1 MQVFNKNFNKLLSQ
15 FINGDVYENSLV
27 SERYTP
33 VLDVLEKYKDDDNA
47 FLSFTGDV
55 IPTSERRSDI
65 DKKSSKIGINP
76 RSPYDTPIGVYCYPI
91 KAYWKN
97 IESNRIHFPIVPS
110 PHLYVFKAKN
120 PERILVASEYTL
132 DDYTKD
138 FEKLDEIFS
147 KLYDVGEIEDDLS
160 MHSNYFDSLKPAQ
173 LFWTLTREI
182 AHKIYDGGSV
192 KSNRS
197 VIWTQILRRFYDG
210 VVDDKGW
217 GFIHSN
223 EPIQAVLWTKA
234 QFDVVDYINRK
245 DSDQNSYKL
254 KPWREED
261 KTIPENKLEGYVRSL
276 KAPIRDEK
284 MLSYITK
291 SYYASYLY
299 AADILKYENV
309 PNEML
314 KSIASKPRFAF
325 LYANGVSL
333 IGKDVPDII
342 LKSVLSDSD
351 ASYNYAVDVLR
362 SNGVPIPEEVLES
375 IASDPKN
382 AYKYAEL
389 LNGNVPDVILKSIAS
404 DSDTSFK
411 YAAYILNG
419 KDVPDEILKS
429 ISDSSNTSYN
439 YASAILKWEDIPDS
453 ILEGMAKSSTTSRIY
468 ASNILKGNNVPDVI
482 LKGISKNPEESFK
495 YASDTL
501 EGKNVPDVI
510 LRSIAS
516 SGMHSIDYAKILK
529 GVNVPAVILRGIP
542 SAWSDT
548 YIDGLENDK
557 NLTGLLDYAKSFENP
572 LYMTHYLVKTISKT
586 PGGAF
591 KFINDVLI
599 PKGFTADILFN
610 SHDRYHNFTYPKFA
624 PATVAMVNN
633 SEYAK
638 YIAKKYFNWTNVP
651 KVFEKILK
659 HYDLNMVITGVPE
672 TITFKE
678 SFEFVENYN
687 LLLDSFTP
695 ESYDM
700 DRIYELFNQEY
711 IQSTG
716 KSWTKDKF
724 LNRAKGWEFWGDENG
739 FAATRRQ
746 QSGFIK
752 LVGAAGSNKSK
763 YKGFKELIN
772 KNLPVWG
779 LVDATISNLLE
790 KLNYRGPN
798 MIERVVLNQLLK
810 SGKMQSVLGD
820 AKIEKLEGDK
830 LTLTYPD
837 IGTVE
842 KYFMGSPEYWK
853 HIKSSLIDKGMM
865 SESLQFDD
873 VYSEI
878 LEKYTK
884 KKKKKV
890 SPLRSKCQAK
900 AKAKYEV
907 WPSAYASGYV
917 QKCVKRKGKMN

>member
-15 FINGDVYENSLV
+15 FIAGDVCENSLV

-47 FLSFTGDV
+47 FLSFTRDV
-55 IPTSERRSDI
+55 IPTSERIADI

-76 RSPYDTPIGVYCYPI
+76 GSTYDTPIGVYCYPI

-97 IESNRIHFPIVPS
+97 IESNRIHFAGES

-120 PERILVASEYTL
+120 PERILVASEYTI

-147 KLYDVGEIEDDLS
+147 KIYDIGEIEDDLS
-160 MHSNYFDSLKPAQ
+160 MRNSNYFDIDKPAQ

-182 AHKIYDGGSV
+182 ANKIYEGGSV
-192 KSNRS
+192 KSNNP

-245 DSDQNSYKL
+245 APDQNSYKL

-261 KTIPENKLEGYVRSL
+261 KTISDDKLQKYVRAL
-276 KAPIRDEK
+276 KAPIKDEK

-291 SYYASYLY
+291 SFSASYLY
-299 AADILKYENV
+299 ATGILKFENV

-314 KSIASKPRFAF
+314 KSIASKPSFAF

-342 LKSVLSDSD
+342 LKSVLSDSS
-351 ASYNYAVDVLR
+351 ASYDYAISVLR
-362 SNGVPIPEEVLES
+362 PNGVPIPEEVLES

-389 LNGNVPDVILKSIAS
+389 LNGNVPDVILKSI
-404 DSDTSFK
+404 
-411 YAAYILNG
+411 
-419 KDVPDEILKS
+419 
-429 ISDSSNTSYN
+429 SDSSNTSYS

-453 ILEGMAKSSTTSRIY
+453 ILEGMAKSSTASRMY

-482 LKGISKNPEESFK
+482 LKGISKNPEESFT

-542 SAWSDT
+542 SAWSDV
-548 YIDGLENDK
+548 YIDSLEYEK
-557 NLTGLLDYAKSFENP
+557 NLTGLLNYAKSFENP
-572 LYMTHYLVKTISKT
+572 LYMTHYLVKTISKI
-586 PGGAF
+586 PAGAF

-599 PKGFTADILFN
+599 PKGFTADKLFN
-610 SHDRYHNFTYPKFA
+610 SHYRYDNFTYPKFA

-659 HYDLNMVITGVPE
+659 HYDLNMVITGVPK

-695 ESYDM
+695 EPYDM

-739 FAATRRQ
+739 FVATRRQ

-853 HIKSSLIDKGMM
+853 HIKSSLINKGMM

-890 SPLRSKCQAK
+890 SPLRAKCQAK

-907 WPSAYASGYV
+907 WPSAYSSGYV
-917 QKCVKRKGKMN
+917 QRCVKRKGKMN

>member
-1 MQVFNKNFNKLLSQ
+1 MEAFNKNFNKLLSQ
-15 FINGDVYENSLV
+15 FVDGDVYKKSPI
-27 SERYTP
+27 SERYIP
-33 VLDVLEKYKDDDNA
+33 VFDALEKYKDDDNA
-47 FLSFTGDV
+47 FLSFTRDV
-55 IPTSERRSDI
+55 IPTSERIADV
-65 DKKSSKIGINP
+65 DKRSSKIGINP
-76 RSPYDTPIGVYCYPI
+76 GSTYDTPIGVYCYPI

-97 IESNRIHFPIVPS
+97 IESNRIHFAGEN

-120 PERILVASEYTL
+120 PEKILVASEYTI
-132 DDYTKD
+132 DDYTED

-147 KLYDVGEIEDDLS
+147 NLYDIGQIEDDLS
-160 MHSNYFDSLKPAQ
+160 IFNSSYFDSDKPAQ

-182 AHKIYDGGSV
+182 AKKIFESGSV
-192 KSNRS
+192 KSNTP
-197 VIWTQILRRFYDG
+197 VIWTQIMRRFYDG

-261 KTIPENKLEGYVRSL
+261 KTISDDKLEGYVKSL

-291 SYYASYLY
+291 SSKASYLY
-299 AADILKYENV
+299 VASILKFENV

-314 KSIASKPRFAF
+314 KSIASKPS
-325 LYANGVSL
+325 YAYQYIFRSRRMRED
-333 IGKDVPDII
+333 IPDII

-351 ASYNYAVDVLR
+351 ASINYAALLR
-362 SNGVPIPEEVLES
+362 LKNNPIPEEVLES

-389 LNGNVPDVILKSIAS
+389 LNGNVPDVILKSIAL
-404 DSDTSFK
+404 DHMTSFK
-411 YAAYILNG
+411 YATNILNG
-419 KDVPDEILKS
+419 KDVPDEILNG
-429 ISDSSNTSYN
+429 IAHNSDTSYN
-439 YASAILKWEDIPDS
+439 YASS
-453 ILEGMAKSSTTSRIY
+453 ILEWENVPDVIFKGIAKSSTWSRIY
-468 ASNILKGNNVPDVI
+468 ASKILKGNNVPDAI
-482 LKGISKNPEESFK
+482 LEGISKNSEESFT
-495 YASDTL
+495 YASETL
-501 EGKNVPDVI
+501 KGKNVPDVI
-510 LRSIAS
+510 LRGISS
-516 SGMHSIDYAKILK
+516 SGIHSYEYATEILK
-529 GVNVPAVILRGIP
+529 GINVPAVILRGIP
-542 SAWSDT
+542 SSWSES
-548 YIDGLENDK
+548 YIDSLETPR

-572 LYMTHYLVKTISKT
+572 LHMSHYLVKIISKT
-586 PGGAF
+586 PAGAF
-591 KFINDVLI
+591 RFIDDVLI
-599 PKGFTADILFN
+599 PKGFAADNLFN
-610 SHDRYHNFTYPKFA
+610 SHDRYDNFTYPKFT

-651 KVFEKILK
+651 KVFERILK

-724 LNRAKGWEFWGDENG
+724 LNRAKDWEFWGDENG
-739 FAATRRQ
+739 FVATRKQ

-763 YKGFKELIN
+763 YQGFKELIN
-772 KNLPVWG
+772 SNLPVWG
-779 LVDATISNLLE
+779 LVDITISNLLK

-853 HIKSSLIDKGMM
+853 HIKTSLVNKGMM
-865 SESLQFDD
+865 SESFQFDD
-873 VYSEI
+873 TYSKI
-878 LEKYTK
+878 LEKFSK

-890 SPLRSKCQAK
+890 SPLRAKCQSK
-900 AKAKYEV
+900 AKAKYDV